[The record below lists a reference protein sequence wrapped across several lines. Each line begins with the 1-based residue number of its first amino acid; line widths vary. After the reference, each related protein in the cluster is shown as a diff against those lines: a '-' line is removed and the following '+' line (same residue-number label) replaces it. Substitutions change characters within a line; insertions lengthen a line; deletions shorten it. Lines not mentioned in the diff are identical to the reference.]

1 LEQLAL
7 AAVFAE
13 PPVTLVW
20 HGWVAREIREDL
32 SGFFVFGGR
41 MLGAGTISPPA
52 RLAMEEEIC
61 FCNTRFGAN
70 AVG

>member
-1 LEQLAL
+1 LEQIAL

-20 HGWVAREIREDL
+20 HGWVARKIREDL
-32 SGFFVFGGR
+32 SGFFCFWR
-41 MLGAGTISPPA
+41 PMIGAGMGLSA
-52 RLAMEEEIC
+52 GSVRYGRKSL
-61 FCNTRFGAN
+61 FCATRFGAN